1 MSCKTQ
7 QSPAHAMDLAWRD
20 WHSEVSGKEIPMVAT
35 SFSRAWMAQQ
45 EKIDEQ
51 ARKMRV
57 MHFAVRSALEVLKTA
72 TPEQITETA
81 EFLVAIKRITES

>member
-7 QSPAHAMDLAWRD
+7 QSPAHAMDLAWGE
-20 WHSEVSGKEIPMVAT
+20 WHSEVPDKEIPMVSR

-45 EKIDEQ
+45 AKIDDQ

-57 MHFAVRSALEVLKTA
+57 MHFAVRSALQVLKSG
-72 TPEQITETA
+72 TPEQINEAA
-81 EFLVAIKRITES
+81 EFLSVIKRITEN